1 MGEEFME
8 KKEIIN
14 LMLGKLNRERSE
26 SWDDISKATGLN
38 FAPDHLRKMS
48 YGVKLYDEYLE
59 EEGRKHR
66 QGKDIEDIEEKL
78 LELKKTR
85 KQIQD
90 ERTLANKQIRA
101 LARVEDF
108 VNIMRDELELLAYEK
123 PLEITKSADVK
134 ENENVGVLLLS
145 DIHYGIGI
153 DSPINKYNPD
163 IARERMNQVIND
175 VVRYCNLHKINHL
188 YIFELGD
195 TISGHIHNNLRLEN
209 RINVA
214 GQVIGASEML
224 STTLF
229 ELAKKIDKIT
239 FTMVEGNHDRMLPKK
254 DDNLNEDSFSTLVQE
269 LIIQRT
275 KNIANLTII
284 PAVGQTL
291 SPLTIKGY
299 TCVGVHGD
307 KDKPQTVV
315 EGLTALTGNVPDY
328 VFMGHFHNA
337 NEFTVNQSEVLVNGS
352 FSGTD
357 EYAYNIRKNSKPIQK
372 FLVFNE
378 DGRLCTY
385 NINLM
390 NKSN

>member
-1 MGEEFME
+1 ME

-14 LMLGKLNRERSE
+14 LMLGKLNRENSD
-26 SWDDISKATGLN
+26 SWEDISKATGLN

-59 EEGRKHR
+59 EEGRKNR
-66 QGKDIEDIEEKL
+66 QGKDAQDIEEKL
-78 LELKKTR
+78 LDLKKTR

-90 ERTLANKQIRA
+90 ERTLVNKKIRA

-108 VNIMRDELELLAYEK
+108 INIMRDELELLAYEK
-123 PLEITKSADVK
+123 PLEITKVIDNK
-134 ENENVGVLLLS
+134 ESENTGVLLLS
-145 DIHYGIGI
+145 DIHYGLGI
-153 DSPINKYNPD
+153 DSPINAYDPD
-163 IARERMNQVIND
+163 IAKERMNY
-175 VVRYCNLHKINHL
+175 VVNEVVKYCNLHKINHL
-188 YIFELGD
+188 YIYELGD

-209 RINVA
+209 RINVTN
-214 GQVIGASEML
+214 QVIGASEMI
-224 STTLF
+224 SITLF
-229 ELAKKIDKIT
+229 ELAKKINKIT
-239 FTMVEGNHDRMLPKK
+239 FTMVEGNHDRLLPKK
-254 DDNLNEDSFSTLVQE
+254 DDNLNEDSFSALVQE

-275 KNIANLTII
+275 KNISNLTII
-284 PAVGQTL
+284 PAIGKTFSL
-291 SPLTIKGY
+291 IDIKGF

-307 KDKPQTVV
+307 KDKPQGVI
-315 EGLTALTGNVPDY
+315 EGLTALTGKVPDY

-385 NINLM
+385 NINLK
-390 NKSN
+390 NKVN

>member
-26 SWDDISKATGLN
+26 SWEDISKATGLN

-123 PLEITKSADVK
+123 PLEITKSTDVK

-163 IARERMNQVIND
+163 IVRERMNQVIND
-175 VVRYCNLHKINHL
+175 VVRYCHLHKINHL

-224 STTLF
+224 STILF

-254 DDNLNEDSFSTLVQE
+254 DDNLNEDSFSALVQE

-291 SPLTIKGY
+291 SPVTIKG
-299 TCVGVHGD
+299 
-307 KDKPQTVV
+307 
-315 EGLTALTGNVPDY
+315 
-328 VFMGHFHNA
+328 
-337 NEFTVNQSEVLVNGS
+337 
-352 FSGTD
+352 
-357 EYAYNIRKNSKPIQK
+357 
-372 FLVFNE
+372 
-378 DGRLCTY
+378 
-385 NINLM
+385 
-390 NKSN
+390 

>member
-1 MGEEFME
+1 ME

-14 LMLGKLNRERSE
+14 LMLGKLNRENSD
-26 SWDDISKATGLN
+26 SWEDISKATGLN

-59 EEGRKHR
+59 EEGRKNR
-66 QGKDIEDIEEKL
+66 QGKDAQDIEEKL
-78 LELKKTR
+78 LDLKKTR

-90 ERTLANKQIRA
+90 ERTLVNKKIRA

-108 VNIMRDELELLAYEK
+108 INIMRDELELLAYEK
-123 PLEITKSADVK
+123 PLEVTKVADNK
-134 ENENVGVLLLS
+134 ESENTGVLLLS
-145 DIHYGIGI
+145 DIHYGLGI
-153 DSPINKYNPD
+153 DSPINTYDPD
-163 IARERMNQVIND
+163 IAKERMNY
-175 VVRYCNLHKINHL
+175 VVNEVTKYCNLHKINHL
-188 YIFELGD
+188 YIYELGD

-209 RINVA
+209 RINVTN
-214 GQVIGASEML
+214 QVIGASEMI

-229 ELAKKIDKIT
+229 ELAKKINKIT
-239 FTMVEGNHDRMLPKK
+239 FTMVEGNHDRLLPKK
-254 DDNLNEDSFSTLVQE
+254 DDNLNEDSFSALVQE

-275 KNIANLTII
+275 KNISNLTII
-284 PAVGQTL
+284 PAIGKTFSL
-291 SPLTIKGY
+291 IDIKGF

-307 KDKPQTVV
+307 KDKPQGVI
-315 EGLTALTGNVPDY
+315 EGLTALTGKVPDY

-357 EYAYNIRKNSKPIQK
+357 EYAYNIRKNSKLIQK

-385 NINLM
+385 NINLK
-390 NKSN
+390 NKAN